1 MSGSARQGYSVVLRR
16 RQVARELDRLPEREY
31 GRVAAAL
38 RELGENPR
46 RQGVVRLQGN
56 IHRFRV
62 GNYRIIYRIDDATR
76 TVVVGAVR
84 RRNEG
89 KYRDIER
96 LF

>member
-1 MSGSARQGYSVVLRR
+1 MNGSARQGYSVVFRR
-16 RQVARELDRLPEREY
+16 RRAARDLDRLPEPEY

-46 RQGVVRLQGN
+46 RQGVARLQGN

-62 GNYRIIYRIDDATR
+62 GNYRIIYRIDDTTR
-76 TVVVGAVR
+76 TVVIGAVR

-89 KYRDIER
+89 TYRDIER

>member
-1 MSGSARQGYSVVLRR
+1 MSGSARQEYSVVIRGRR
-16 RQVARELDRLPEREY
+16 VARELDRLPESEHR
-31 GRVAAAL
+31 RVIAAL

-62 GNYRIIYRIDDATR
+62 GNYRIIYSIDDTDR
-76 TVVVGAVR
+76 VVVVGAVR

-89 KYRDIER
+89 TYRDIER

>member
-1 MSGSARQGYSVVLRR
+1 MSGSARQEYSVVLRR
-16 RQVARELDRLPEREY
+16 RQVARELDRLPESEY
-31 GRVAAAL
+31 GRVATAL

-46 RQGVVRLQGN
+46 RQGVVRLRGSL
-56 IHRFRV
+56 HRFRV
-62 GNYRIIYRIDDATR
+62 GNYRIIYRIDDRTR

-89 KYRDIER
+89 TYRDIER